1 MESIH
6 SLKSI
11 IATILMCTE
20 AIHADG
26 LSKDRLELGLSI
38 IKRNADTALKLIDE
52 IAGN

>member
-1 MESIH
+1 METIH

-26 LSKDRLELGLSI
+26 LSNDRLELGLSI
-38 IKRNADTALKLIDE
+38 IKRNAEQALKLIDE
-52 IAGN
+52 IEGS